1 MVLTNFQ
8 PQNISIFIRP
18 KNPSQA
24 TFSAHRAM
32 YAIEVTETRV
42 FSLVSDVVSD
52 CHLSAWVVS
61 QAKLLSVSVD
71 ARGD

>member
-1 MVLTNFQ
+1 
-8 PQNISIFIRP
+8 
-18 KNPSQA
+18 
-24 TFSAHRAM
+24 M